1 MSLNKMPKATTLPVR
16 RPRPAVSPVPTPDAV
31 YALWK
36 ALVDKITTAILLAC
50 QDHRKP
56 VKKLFRLQ
64 GVAEDAIGRSF
75 APSRRHAI
83 DKTIKAHIQ
92 ELIRAGA
99 LTKAGGRY
107 VVPRTEMP
115 GEEVPESPVIT
126 KAGAPPANP
135 FESTGGSTT
144 SAPGRVIE

>member
-1 MSLNKMPKATTLPVR
+1 MKMPRATPLPI
-16 RPRPAVSPVPTPDAV
+16 RPRPAVSPVPTPDGAYAV
-31 YALWK
+31 WK
-36 ALVDKITTAILLAC
+36 AVADTITKAVLLAC
-50 QDHRKP
+50 GDHRHQITNKP
-56 VKKLFRLQ
+56 HLVDVALASV
-64 GVAEDAIGRSF
+64 GVYSSRGRAF
-75 APSRRHAI
+75 E
-83 DKTIKAHIQ
+83 KAVTAHVNAM
-92 ELIRAGA
+92 LKAGVP
-99 LTKAGGRY
+99 TKAGGRY